1 LHNIVNYHAQLAT
14 TQFVTSKFGRL
25 ATRTALLTAMTGE
38 DRRLPGVD
46 DIKN

>member
-1 LHNIVNYHAQLAT
+1 LDHIINDHPQLPS
-14 TQFVTSKFGRL
+14 TQLVTFELAGL
-25 ATRTALLTAMTGE
+25 ATRTNSLTAMTGE